1 MKIIENFDTIAAI
14 STAIGEGGIGI
25 VRISGPQSFNIVKRI
40 FKPKVTKGIKEFEN
54 RRMYLGN
61 IVDFNNEVIDEVLI
75 VFYKAPHTYTRE
87 DMVEIDCHGG
97 LAAQRKILRLVLDA
111 GARLAEPGEF
121 TKRAFLNGR
130 IDLSQAEA
138 VIDIIRAKTDKALLM
153 ANRQLS
159 GGLSKKINYIRQKLL
174 DVLAHIAANI
184 DFPDEDIPE
193 ADIEYIA
200 SEIKNAKEMIA
211 NLLKNISAGRIIR
224 EGVATLILG
233 NTNVGKSSLLNA
245 LLDEERAI
253 VTDIPG
259 TTRDIIEEYID
270 INGIPIK
277 IIDTAGIRE
286 TSDEVERI
294 GIQRAIKYLEEAELV
309 LLMIDVSRKLTQ
321 DDINLINLIKDK
333 TAIVVINKVDLPP
346 VVDEEEVRRIIP
358 AERIVKISAL
368 KQEGIQE
375 LKDAIYDV
383 ISAKMDV
390 SDESLIGAGE
400 RQRKAIESAE
410 EYLNSALNAI
420 ENSVPVEM
428 VEMDIRD
435 AWSKLGEIT
444 GDTVTEDIISTVFQ
458 KFCIGK

>member
-1 MKIIENFDTIAAI
+1 MKIVESSDTIAAI

-25 VRISGPQSFNIVKRI
+25 VRISGPKSFDIAKHIFKSRQKIVKE
-40 FKPKVTKGIKEFEN
+40 FKN
-54 RRMYLGN
+54 RKLYLGN
-61 IVDFNNEVIDEVLI
+61 IVDFNNEIVDEVLI
-75 VFYKAPHTYTRE
+75 AFFKAPHTYTRE
-87 DMVEIDCHGG
+87 DMVEINCHGG
-97 LAAQRKILRLVLDA
+97 LAAQKRVLRLVLDA
-111 GARLAEPGEF
+111 GARIAEPGEF

-138 VIDIIRAKTDKALLM
+138 VIDIIRAKTDKALSL

-159 GGLSKKINYIRQKLL
+159 GGLSDKINTMRQKLL

-200 SEIKNAKEMIA
+200 AEINDAKEIIHD
-211 NLLKNISAGRIIR
+211 LLKRISAGRIIR
-224 EGVATLILG
+224 EGLATLILG

-286 TSDEVERI
+286 TADEVERI
-294 GIQRAIKYLEEAELV
+294 GIQRAIKYLQEAELV
-309 LLMIDVSRKLTQ
+309 LLMIDVSRDLTQ
-321 DDINLINLIKDK
+321 DDKNLIKLIKDK
-333 TAIVVINKVDLPP
+333 TTVVVINKVDLPAKIG
-346 VVDEEEVRRIIP
+346 EEEVKRIIP
-358 AERIVKISAL
+358 AEKIVKISAL
-368 KQEGIQE
+368 KQEGIQD
-375 LKDAIYDV
+375 LKNIIYDV
-383 ISAKMDV
+383 ITAKMGF
-390 SDESLIGAGE
+390 SDEGLIGAGE
-400 RQRKAIESAE
+400 RQREVIEAAYDFLDRAIE
-410 EYLNSALNAI
+410 AI
-420 ENSVPVEM
+420 NNCVPIEM
-428 VEMDIRD
+428 VELDIRD
-435 AWSKLGEIT
+435 AWEKLGEIT
-444 GDTVTEDIISTVFQ
+444 GDTVTEDIITTIFQ

>member
-1 MKIIENFDTIAAI
+1 MKIIESSDTIAAI

-25 VRISGPQSFNIVKRI
+25 VRMSGPKSFEIAKKI
-40 FKPKVTKGIKEFEN
+40 FKPKQGKNVNDYQN
-54 RRMYLGN
+54 RRLYLGN
-61 IVDFNNEVIDEVLI
+61 IVDFDNEIIDEVLI
-75 VFYKAPHTYTRE
+75 AFFKAPHTYTRE
-87 DMVEIDCHGG
+87 DMVEINCHGG
-97 LAAQRKILRLVLDA
+97 LAAQRKILQLVLDS
-111 GARLAEPGEF
+111 GARMAEPGEF

-138 VIDIIRAKTDKALLM
+138 VIDIIRAKTDKALFL

-159 GGLSKKINYIRQKLL
+159 GGLSKKINSIRQKLL

-184 DFPDEDIPE
+184 DFPDDDIPE

-200 SEIKNAKEMIA
+200 GEIAGARDMVDE
-211 NLLKNISAGRIIR
+211 LLKSIGGGRIIR
-224 EGVATLILG
+224 EGLATLILG

-286 TSDEVERI
+286 TADEVEKI

-309 LLMIDVSRKLTQ
+309 LLMIDVSRQLTQ

-333 TAIVVINKVDLPP
+333 TTIVVVNKVDLPAAI
-346 VVDEEEVRRIIP
+346 DENELSRIIP
-358 AERIVKISAL
+358 AEKIVKISAL
-368 KQEGIQE
+368 KHEGIQE
-375 LKDAIYDV
+375 LKDAIYDII
-383 ISAKMDV
+383 ISKIGV
-390 SDESLIGAGE
+390 SEESLISAGE
-400 RQRKAIESAE
+400 RQRKVIEE
-410 EYLNSALNAI
+410 TRDYLNSALKAI
-420 ENSVPVEM
+420 KNFVPIEM
-428 VEMDIRD
+428 VELDIRD
-435 AWSKLGEIT
+435 AWRKLGEIT
-444 GDTVTEDIISTVFQ
+444 GDTVTEDIITTVFE

>member
-1 MKIIENFDTIAAI
+1 MKMMENSDTIAAI

-25 VRISGPQSFNIVKRI
+25 VRISGPKSFDIAKKI
-40 FKPKVTKGIKEFEN
+40 FKPRQKNIKEFES
-54 RRMYLGN
+54 RKLYLGN
-61 IVDFNNEVIDEVLI
+61 IVDFNNEVVDEVLI
-75 VFYKAPHTYTRE
+75 SFFKSPHTYTRE
-87 DMVEIDCHGG
+87 DMVEINCHGG
-97 LAAQRKILRLVLDA
+97 MAAQKKILRLVLDA
-111 GARLAEPGEF
+111 GARIAEPGEF

-138 VIDIIRAKTDKALLM
+138 VIDIIRAKTDKALFL

-159 GGLSKKINYIRQKLL
+159 GSLSDKINAIRHRLL

-193 ADIEYIA
+193 ASTKYIA
-200 SEIKNAKEMIA
+200 EEIKNAREMVGD
-211 NLLKNISAGRIIR
+211 LLKRISAGRIVR
-224 EGVATLILG
+224 EGLSTLILG

-286 TSDEVERI
+286 TADEVEKI

-309 LLMIDVSRKLTQ
+309 LLMIDISRELTQ
-321 DDINLINLIKDK
+321 DDKNLIELIKDK
-333 TAIVVINKVDLPP
+333 TTIVVINKVDLPAKTAE
-346 VVDEEEVRRIIP
+346 DEIRKIIP
-358 AERIVKISAL
+358 AEGFVKISAL
-368 KQEGIQE
+368 RQEGIQD
-375 LKDAIYDV
+375 LKNTIYNV
-383 ISAKMDV
+383 ITAKMGIR
-390 SDESLIGAGE
+390 DEGLIGAGE
-400 RQRKAIESAE
+400 RQRQVIEAAYKFLDSASKAI
-410 EYLNSALNAI
+410 NDF
-420 ENSVPVEM
+420 VPIEM
-428 VEMDIRD
+428 VELDIRD

-444 GDTVTEDIISTVFQ
+444 GDTVTEDIITTIFQ

>member
-1 MKIIENFDTIAAI
+1 MKTIENSDTIAAI

-25 VRISGPQSFNIVKRI
+25 VRISGPKSFDIAKQI
-40 FKPKVTKGIKEFEN
+40 FIPKQNKIINDFKN
-54 RRMYLGN
+54 RRLYLGN
-61 IVDFNNEVIDEVLI
+61 IVDYNNKIIDEVLI
-75 VFYKAPHTYTRE
+75 VFFKAPHTYTRE
-87 DMVEIDCHGG
+87 DMVEINCHGG
-97 LAAQRKILRLVLDA
+97 LAAQKKILRLVLDA
-111 GARLAEPGEF
+111 GARIAEPGEF

-138 VIDIIRAKTDKALLM
+138 VVDIIRAKTDKALSL
-153 ANRQLS
+153 ANHQLS
-159 GGLSKKINYIRQKLL
+159 GGLSNQISTIRQRLL

-193 ADIEYIA
+193 TDIEYIA
-200 SEIKNAKEMIA
+200 KEISDVKGLIN
-211 NLLKNISAGRIIR
+211 NLLNRISAGRIIR
-224 EGVATLILG
+224 EGLATLILG

-286 TSDEVERI
+286 TADEVEKI
-294 GIQRAIKYLEEAELV
+294 GIQRAMKYLQEAELV
-309 LLMIDVSRKLTQ
+309 LLMIDVSRELTQ
-321 DDINLINLIKDK
+321 DDKNLIQLIKNK
-333 TAIVVINKVDLPP
+333 TTIAVINKVDLPAKL
-346 VVDEEEVRRIIP
+346 DEEEVKKIVP

-368 KQEGIQE
+368 KHEGIQE
-375 LKDAIYDV
+375 LKNVIYDV
-383 ISAKMDV
+383 TTAKMGV

-400 RQRKAIESAE
+400 RQRKVIETARDF
-410 EYLNSALNAI
+410 LDSALKAI
-420 ENSVPVEM
+420 NNYVPIEM
-428 VEMDIRD
+428 VELDIRD
-435 AWSKLGEIT
+435 AWRKLGEIT
-444 GDTVTEDIISTVFQ
+444 GDTVTEEIITTVFQ

>member
-1 MKIIENFDTIAAI
+1 MKIVESSDTIAAI

-25 VRISGPQSFNIVKRI
+25 VRISGPKSFEIAKEI
-40 FKPKVTKGIKEFEN
+40 FKPRQKNIKEFES
-54 RRMYLGN
+54 RKLYLGN
-61 IVDFNNEVIDEVLI
+61 IVDFNDEIVDEVLI
-75 VFYKAPHTYTRE
+75 AFFKSPHTYTRE
-87 DMVEIDCHGG
+87 DMVEINCHGG
-97 LAAQRKILRLVLDA
+97 LAAQKRILRLVLDS

-138 VIDIIRAKTDKALLM
+138 VIDIIRAKTDKALSL

-159 GGLSKKINYIRQKLL
+159 GGLSNKINAIRHRLL

-184 DFPDEDIPE
+184 DFPEDDIPE
-193 ADIEYIA
+193 ASTDYIA
-200 SEIKNAKEMIA
+200 KEVGDVKEA
-211 NLLKNISAGRIIR
+211 VGDLLKRISAGRVIR
-224 EGVATLILG
+224 EGLATLILG

-286 TSDEVERI
+286 TADEVERI

-309 LLMIDVSRKLTQ
+309 LLLIDISRELTQ
-321 DDINLINLIKDK
+321 DDINLIKLIKDK
-333 TAIVVINKVDLPP
+333 TTIVVINKVDLPAKI
-346 VVDEEEVRRIIP
+346 DEEDVKRMIP

-368 KQEGIQE
+368 KQEGIQD
-375 LKDAIYDV
+375 LKNAIYEV
-383 ISAKMDV
+383 ITAKIGGIGN
-390 SDESLIGAGE
+390 EGLIGAGE
-400 RQRKAIESAE
+400 RQRQAIEAA
-410 EYLNSALNAI
+410 YNFLDRALLAI
-420 ENSVPVEM
+420 KSFVPIEM
-428 VEMDIRD
+428 VELDIRD
-435 AWSKLGEIT
+435 AWQKLGEIT
-444 GDTVTEDIISTVFQ
+444 GDTVTEDIISTIFE